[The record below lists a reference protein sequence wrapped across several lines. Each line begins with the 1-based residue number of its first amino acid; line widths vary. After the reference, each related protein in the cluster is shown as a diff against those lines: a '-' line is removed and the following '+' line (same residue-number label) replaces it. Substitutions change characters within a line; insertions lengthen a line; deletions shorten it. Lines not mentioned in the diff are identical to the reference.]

1 MELTPY
7 DVLNILGGEW
17 LNIPEEKVLKRDIS
31 EVSIDSRTIS
41 HDGLFFALEGER
53 FDGHDFVSDV
63 FDKGALA
70 AVVSKS
76 LYLEGVKGG
85 IIKVSDTLEG
95 LQRLATVWRE
105 RHDCNVVA
113 VTGSSGK
120 TTTKELIASILS
132 RRFDCLRTE
141 GNKNNHIGVPLT
153 LLKLNR
159 GHQIAVLELGTNHL
173 GEIKRLTE
181 ISRPNLGVL
190 LNIGPSHLE
199 FLKDLNLVY
208 REKYELIKG
217 LINPKVSFLNRDD
230 PFLRR
235 CLAQEKNNF
244 AFSFGLRYRSDFFA
258 KRLSCRGDRLCF
270 DLKGHKLSINTW
282 GSFNIYNALAAIG
295 VARLFGLSY
304 PAIKRQLGKFKF
316 PAGRLG
322 ITKLRQTTLID
333 DSYNANPASLKE
345 AVKVLKD
352 SPCRGRKII
361 VLGDMLELG
370 KRAGHFHYQAG
381 KQICKICDIIISVG
395 NLSKLAAQAAQRQAR
410 AGLKIFNCASSQEA
424 RQILFDQVG
433 LQAKDIVLLKGSRRM
448 KLEEIIR

>member
-1 MELTPY
+1 MFRVSELLKATGGRLLRGQ
-7 DVLNILGGEW
+7 LNASVEG
-17 LNIPEEKVLKRDIS
+17 
-31 EVSIDSRTIS
+31 VSTDSRTIKK
-41 HDGLFFALEGER
+41 GNLFIAIKGER
-53 FDGHDFVSDV
+53 FNGTAFIEEALR
-63 FDKGALA
+63 KGAK
-70 AVVSKS
+70 AVV
-76 LYLEGVKGG
+76 LERPIKLKRKVPLILVKD
-85 IIKVSDTLEG
+85 S
-95 LQRLATVWRE
+95 QRALGDIANLHR
-105 RHDCNVVA
+105 RRFSIPLIA
-113 VTGSSGK
+113 ISGSNGK
-120 TTTKELIASILS
+120 TTTKEMIAYLLQSKYRVLKN
-132 RRFDCLRTE
+132 LGTQ
-141 GNKNNHIGVPLT
+141 NNHIGVPLT

-322 ITKLRQTTLID
+322 ITKLRQTTFID